1 VAPAAAPAAAP
12 AVGAEVIMIYF
23 DTGKA
28 SLPADGASLLAP
40 AIAKAKAG
48 TAKVVISG
56 FHDATGN
63 LEQNQ
68 ELAKQRAFAVRDAF
82 KAAGVAD
89 DRFELKK
96 PELTQGSGDNKEAR
110 RVEVRVQ

>member
-1 VAPAAAPAAAP
+1 MV
-12 AVGAEVIMIYF
+12 EVIKIYF
-23 DTGKA
+23 DTGK
-28 SLPADGASLLAP
+28 SNLPADGAKLLEP
-40 AIAKAKAG
+40 AVAKAKAG

-68 ELAKQRAFAVRDAF
+68 ELAKQRAFAVRDTF

-96 PELTQGSGDNKEAR
+96 PEVTQGSGDDKEAR